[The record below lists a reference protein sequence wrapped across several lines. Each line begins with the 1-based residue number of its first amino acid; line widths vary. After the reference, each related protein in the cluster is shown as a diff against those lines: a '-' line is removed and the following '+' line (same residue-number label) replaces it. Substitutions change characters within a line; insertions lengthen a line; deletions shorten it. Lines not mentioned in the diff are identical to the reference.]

1 MKDAWEGQ
9 YRLLKN
15 IMGMWIFNECKREWD
30 RRGEVY
36 SFRDLDKLAEQSK
49 PFLAFI
55 DPDDDLFYSP
65 GDMPEKV
72 QQFCKQTG
80 QTVPETKGEIVRCIF
95 ESLALKY
102 RWSFE
107 KLEEILGQP
116 LDVLHMVG
124 GGIKNRMVDQ
134 FTANVLN
141 KPVICG
147 PVEATAI
154 GNLMVQAMALGELKD
169 QEEIRSGCKRI
180 PSPLRI
186 TCLRIRMPGMRLMID
201 S

>member
-1 MKDAWEGQ
+1 MQE
-9 YRLLKN
+9 R
-15 IMGMWIFNECKREWD
+15 MD

-65 GDMPEKV
+65 GNMPEKV

-147 PVEATAI
+147 RWK
-154 GNLMVQAMALGELKD
+154 LQ
-169 QEEIRSGCKRI
+169 R
-180 PSPLRI
+180 
-186 TCLRIRMPGMRLMID
+186 
-201 S
+201 